1 MREGKDSVMKK
12 IKQVLMMV
20 LVAILT
26 MNVAVMGIANTVR
39 ADTTKLNLNARAA
52 YAIDAETGQVLYQKN
67 ANKTYPIASLTK
79 VLTLAVIEQDVKNH
93 HLSWNQKVKITPA
106 VAKVANDWHFSNV
119 PLNAG
124 ESYTVRQLAE
134 SMMIVSADGSAEA
147 LALADAGSTAAFNKK
162 MQAVAKKA
170 GVTDAKIYNM
180 IGLANG
186 DLGKNRLKG
195 VKKTAENQ
203 FSAKDMALISK
214 YLIDTYPDSLKIT
227 KTKFANFRVSANQEY
242 NMININSLLPE
253 NGFAPKNGTI
263 DGLKT
268 GNTDTAG
275 KCIISTGMFAGRRV
289 IVVALHTKGDWNAQ
303 SKDAQE
309 FYEKL
314 TDLYQP
320 VQITSLKQLPKNVQS
335 VHVVHAKDKHQTG
348 LKLAKPVSIWLPKGT
363 ALNKVE
369 ASLKVAQDDQSLTHQ
384 LKAPVKK
391 GQSVGS
397 VVLKPTDLGPVKLP
411 VTAINNIEKTG
422 WF

>member
-1 MREGKDSVMKK
+1 MFL
-12 IKQVLMMV
+12 I
-20 LVAILT
+20 AILT
-26 MNVAVMGIANTVR
+26 VNVVSIGEINSVK
-39 ADTTKLNLNARAA
+39 ADATKLNLNARAA

-67 ANKTYPIASLTK
+67 ANKTYPVASLTK

-93 HLSWNQKVKITPA
+93 HLRWQQKVKITPA

-124 ESYTVRQLAE
+124 ESYTIRQLAE

-147 LALADAGSTAAFNKK
+147 LALADAGSTEAFNKK

-186 DLGKNRLKG
+186 DLGKNRVKAA
-195 VKKTAENQ
+195 KKTAENQ

-214 YLIDTYPDSLKIT
+214 YLIETYPDSLKIT

-242 NMININSLLPE
+242 RMININSLLPE

-275 KCIISTGMFAGRRV
+275 KCIISTGTFAGRRI

-303 SKDAQE
+303 SKDAQQ

-314 TDLYQP
+314 TDVYQP
-320 VQITSLKQLPKNVQS
+320 TQVNSIKQLSRGVQDA
-335 VHVVHAKDKHQTG
+335 HVVHAKDKHSTG
-348 LKLAKPVSIWLPKGT
+348 LKLEKTTTIWLPKGT
-363 ALNKVE
+363 TTNSVKANLNILR
-369 ASLKVAQDDQSLTHQ
+369 ADRSITHQ
-384 LKAPVKK
+384 LKAPVKR
-391 GQSVGS
+391 GQHVGYIT
-397 VVLKPTDLGPVKLP
+397 LKPTGMSPFTIPVKATDN
-411 VTAINNIEKTG
+411 VQKNG

>member
-1 MREGKDSVMKK
+1 MKK
-12 IKQVLMMV
+12 LKRALIAF
-20 LVAILT
+20 LVTILT
-26 MNVAVMGIANTVR
+26 VNVVSLGFANSAS

-67 ANKTYPIASLTK
+67 ANKTYPVASLTK

-124 ESYTVRQLAE
+124 ESYTIRQLTE

-186 DLGKNRLKG
+186 DLGKNSLKG

-203 FSAKDMALISK
+203 FSAKDMVLISK
-214 YLIDTYPDSLKIT
+214 YLIETYPDSLKIT
-227 KTKFANFRVSANQEY
+227 KTKMANFRVSANQEY
-242 NMININSLLPE
+242 QMININSLLPE

-275 KCIISTGMFAGRRV
+275 KCIISTGTFAGRRV

-303 SKDAQE
+303 SKDAQK

-314 TDLYQP
+314 TEIYQP
-320 VQITSLKQLPKNVQS
+320 VQLTSLRQLSK
-335 VHVVHAKDKHQTG
+335 T
-348 LKLAKPVSIWLPKGT
+348 IWLPKGT
-363 ALNKVE
+363 VLNQVGAK
-369 ASLKVAQDDQSLTHQ
+369 LKIAQEDRSMTHQ

-391 GQSVGS
+391 GQHVGY
-397 VVLKPTDLGPVKLP
+397 VTLKPTGMSSIQLPVKA
-411 VTAINNIEKTG
+411 TDNIKKNG

>member
-1 MREGKDSVMKK
+1 MFL
-12 IKQVLMMV
+12 I
-20 LVAILT
+20 AILT
-26 MNVAVMGIANTVR
+26 VNVVTLGVINTVS
-39 ADTTKLNLNARAA
+39 ADATTLSLNARAA

-67 ANKTYPIASLTK
+67 ANKTYPVASLTK
-79 VLTLAVIEQDVKNH
+79 VLTLAVIEQDVRNH

-119 PLNAG
+119 PLNTG
-124 ESYTVRQLAE
+124 ESYTIRQLTE

-186 DLGKNRLKG
+186 DLGKNSLKN

-214 YLIDTYPDSLKIT
+214 YLIEKYPDSLKIT
-227 KTKFANFRVSANQEY
+227 KTKMANFRVSANQEY
-242 NMININSLLPE
+242 QMININSLLPE

-275 KCIISTGMFAGRRV
+275 KCMNVCWSAG
-289 IVVALHTKGDWNAQ
+289 DCCC
-303 SKDAQE
+303 SS
-309 FYEKL
+309 
-314 TDLYQP
+314 YQGRLERS
-320 VQITSLKQLPKNVQS
+320 VQGCSEIL
-335 VHVVHAKDKHQTG
+335 
-348 LKLAKPVSIWLPKGT
+348 
-363 ALNKVE
+363 
-369 ASLKVAQDDQSLTHQ
+369 
-384 LKAPVKK
+384 
-391 GQSVGS
+391 
-397 VVLKPTDLGPVKLP
+397 
-411 VTAINNIEKTG
+411 
-422 WF
+422 

>member
-1 MREGKDSVMKK
+1 MIMFL
-12 IKQVLMMV
+12 I
-20 LVAILT
+20 AILT
-26 MNVAVMGIANTVR
+26 VNVVSIGEINSVK
-39 ADTTKLNLNARAA
+39 ADATKLNLNARAA

-67 ANKTYPIASLTK
+67 ANKIYPVASLTK

-93 HLSWNQKVKITPA
+93 HLRWQQKAKITPA

-124 ESYTVRQLAE
+124 ESYTIRQLAE

-147 LALADAGSTAAFNKK
+147 LALADAGSTEAFNKK

-186 DLGKNRLKG
+186 DLGKNRVKSA
-195 VKKTAENQ
+195 KKTAENQ
-203 FSAKDMALISK
+203 FSAQDMALISK
-214 YLIDTYPDSLKIT
+214 YLIETYPDSLKIT

-242 NMININSLLPE
+242 RMININSLLPE

-275 KCIISTGMFAGRRV
+275 KCIISTGTFAGRRV

-303 SKDAQE
+303 SKDAQQ

-314 TDLYQP
+314 TDVYQP
-320 VQITSLKQLPKNVQS
+320 TQVNSIKQLSRGVQDA
-335 VHVVHAKDKHQTG
+335 HVVHAKDKHSTG
-348 LKLAKPVSIWLPKGT
+348 LKLEKATAIWLPKGT
-363 ALNKVE
+363 TTNSVKAKLNILR
-369 ASLKVAQDDQSLTHQ
+369 ADRSITHQ
-384 LKAPVKK
+384 LKAPVKR
-391 GQSVGS
+391 GQYVGYIT
-397 VVLKPTDLGPVKLP
+397 LKPTGMSSFTIPVKATDN
-411 VTAINNIEKTG
+411 VQKNG

>member
-1 MREGKDSVMKK
+1 M
-12 IKQVLMMV
+12 
-20 LVAILT
+20 
-26 MNVAVMGIANTVR
+26 
-39 ADTTKLNLNARAA
+39 
-52 YAIDAETGQVLYQKN
+52 
-67 ANKTYPIASLTK
+67 ASLTK
-79 VLTLAVIEQDVKNH
+79 VLTLAVIEQDVRNH

-124 ESYTVRQLAE
+124 ESYTIRQLTE

-186 DLGKNRLKG
+186 DLGKNSLKN

-214 YLIDTYPDSLKIT
+214 YLIETYPDSLKIT
-227 KTKFANFRVSANQEY
+227 KTKMANFRVSANQEY
-242 NMININSLLPE
+242 QMININSLLPE

-289 IVVALHTKGDWNAQ
+289 IVVALHTKGDWNDQ
-303 SKDAQE
+303 SKDAQK

-314 TDLYQP
+314 TEIYQP
-320 VQITSLKQLPKNVQS
+320 VQLTSLRQLSKNVQDA
-335 VHVVHAKDKHQTG
+335 HVVHAKDKHSTG
-348 LKLAKPVSIWLPKGT
+348 LELIKSTTIWLPKGT
-363 ALNKVE
+363 TLNQVGAK
-369 ASLKVAQDDQSLTHQ
+369 LKIDQSDRSMTHQ

-391 GQSVGS
+391 GQHVAY
-397 VVLKPTDLGPVKLP
+397 VTLKPTGMPSIQLPVKA
-411 VTAINNIEKTG
+411 TDNIKKNG

>member
-1 MREGKDSVMKK
+1 MKK
-12 IKQVLMMV
+12 LKRALIAF
-20 LVAILT
+20 LVTILT
-26 MNVAVMGIANTVR
+26 VNVVSLWFANSAS

-67 ANKTYPIASLTK
+67 ANKTYPVASLTK

-124 ESYTVRQLAE
+124 ESYTIRQLTE

-186 DLGKNRLKG
+186 DLGKNSLKG

-214 YLIDTYPDSLKIT
+214 YLIETYPDSLKIT
-227 KTKFANFRVSANQEY
+227 KTKMANFRVSANQEY
-242 NMININSLLPE
+242 QMININSLLPE

-275 KCIISTGMFAGRRV
+275 KCIISTGTFAGRRV

-303 SKDAQE
+303 SKDAQK

-314 TDLYQP
+314 TEIYQP
-320 VQITSLKQLPKNVQS
+320 VQLTSLRQLSKNVQDA
-335 VHVVHAKDKHQTG
+335 HVVHAKDKHSTG
-348 LKLAKPVSIWLPKGT
+348 LELTKATTIWLPKGT
-363 ALNKVE
+363 VLNQVGAK
-369 ASLKVAQDDQSLTHQ
+369 LKIAQADRSMTHQ
-384 LKAPVKK
+384 LKTPVKK
-391 GQSVGS
+391 GQHVGY
-397 VVLKPTDLGPVKLP
+397 VTLKPTGMSSIQLPVKA
-411 VTAINNIEKTG
+411 TDNIKKNG

>member
-1 MREGKDSVMKK
+1 MKK
-12 IKQVLMMV
+12 LKRALIAF
-20 LVAILT
+20 LVTILT
-26 MNVAVMGIANTVR
+26 VNVVSLGFANSAS

-67 ANKTYPIASLTK
+67 ANKTYPVASLTK

-124 ESYTVRQLAE
+124 ESYTIRQLTE

-186 DLGKNRLKG
+186 DLGKNSLKG

-203 FSAKDMALISK
+203 FPAKDMALISK
-214 YLIDTYPDSLKIT
+214 YLIEIYPDSLKIT
-227 KTKFANFRVSANQEY
+227 KTKMANFRVSANQEY
-242 NMININSLLPE
+242 QMININSLLPE

-268 GNTDTAG
+268 GNTDTA
-275 KCIISTGMFAGRRV
+275 V
-289 IVVALHTKGDWNAQ
+289 
-303 SKDAQE
+303 
-309 FYEKL
+309 
-314 TDLYQP
+314 
-320 VQITSLKQLPKNVQS
+320 NV
-335 VHVVHAKDKHQTG
+335 
-348 LKLAKPVSIWLPKGT
+348 
-363 ALNKVE
+363 
-369 ASLKVAQDDQSLTHQ
+369 
-384 LKAPVKK
+384 
-391 GQSVGS
+391 
-397 VVLKPTDLGPVKLP
+397 
-411 VTAINNIEKTG
+411 
-422 WF
+422 

>member
-1 MREGKDSVMKK
+1 MKK
-12 IKQVLMMV
+12 LKRALIAFLI
-20 LVAILT
+20 AILT
-26 MNVAVMGIANTVR
+26 VNVVALGVINTVS
-39 ADTTKLNLNARAA
+39 ADTTTLSLNARAA

-67 ANKTYPIASLTK
+67 ANKTYPVASLTK
-79 VLTLAVIEQDVKNH
+79 VLTLAVIEQDVRNH

-124 ESYTVRQLAE
+124 ESYTIRQLTE

-186 DLGKNRLKG
+186 DLGKNSLKN

-214 YLIDTYPDSLKIT
+214 YLIETYPDSLKIT
-227 KTKFANFRVSANQEY
+227 KTKMANFRVSANQEY
-242 NMININSLLPE
+242 QMININSLLPE
-253 NGFAPKNGTI
+253 NGTI

-289 IVVALHTKGDWNAQ
+289 IVVALHTKGDWNDQ
-303 SKDAQE
+303 SKDAQK

-314 TDLYQP
+314 TEIYQP
-320 VQITSLKQLPKNVQS
+320 VQLTSLRQLSKNVQDA
-335 VHVVHAKDKHQTG
+335 HVVHAKDKHSTG
-348 LKLAKPVSIWLPKGT
+348 LELIKSTTIWLPKGT
-363 ALNKVE
+363 TLNQVGAK
-369 ASLKVAQDDQSLTHQ
+369 LKIDQSDRSMTHQ

-391 GQSVGS
+391 GQHVAY
-397 VVLKPTDLGPVKLP
+397 VTLKPTGMPSIQLPVKA
-411 VTAINNIEKTG
+411 TDNIKKNG

>member
-1 MREGKDSVMKK
+1 MKK
-12 IKQVLMMV
+12 FKKIIIMFLI
-20 LVAILT
+20 AILT
-26 MNVAVMGIANTVR
+26 VNVVSIGEINSVK
-39 ADTTKLNLNARAA
+39 ADATKLNLNARAA

-67 ANKTYPIASLTK
+67 ANKTYPVASLTK

-93 HLSWNQKVKITPA
+93 HLRWQQKVKITPA

-124 ESYTVRQLAE
+124 ESYTIRQLAE

-147 LALADAGSTAAFNKK
+147 LALADAGSTEAFNKK

-186 DLGKNRLKG
+186 DLGKNRVKAA
-195 VKKTAENQ
+195 KKTAENQ

-214 YLIDTYPDSLKIT
+214 YLIETYPDSLKIT

-242 NMININSLLPE
+242 RMININSLLPE

-275 KCIISTGMFAGRRV
+275 KCIISTGTFAGRRI

-303 SKDAQE
+303 SKDAQQ

-314 TDLYQP
+314 TDVYQP
-320 VQITSLKQLPKNVQS
+320 TQVNSIKQLSRGVQDA
-335 VHVVHAKDKHQTG
+335 HVVHAKDKHSTG
-348 LKLAKPVSIWLPKGT
+348 LKLEKTTTIWLPKGT
-363 ALNKVE
+363 TTNSVKANLNILR
-369 ASLKVAQDDQSLTHQ
+369 ADRSITHQ
-384 LKAPVKK
+384 LKAPVKR
-391 GQSVGS
+391 GQHVGYIT
-397 VVLKPTDLGPVKLP
+397 LKPTGMSPFTIPVKATDN
-411 VTAINNIEKTG
+411 VQKNG

>member
-1 MREGKDSVMKK
+1 MFL
-12 IKQVLMMV
+12 I
-20 LVAILT
+20 AILT
-26 MNVAVMGIANTVR
+26 VNVVTLGVINTVS
-39 ADTTKLNLNARAA
+39 ADATTLSLNARAA
-52 YAIDAETGQVLYQKN
+52 YAIDAETAQVLYQKN
-67 ANKTYPIASLTK
+67 ANKTYPVASLTT
-79 VLTLAVIEQDVKNH
+79 VLTLAVIEPDVRNH
-93 HLSWNQKVKITPA
+93 HLSWNQ
-106 VAKVANDWHFSNV
+106 NWHFSNV
-119 PLNAG
+119 PLNTG
-124 ESYTVRQLAE
+124 ESYTIRQLTE

-186 DLGKNRLKG
+186 DLGKNSLKN

-214 YLIDTYPDSLKIT
+214 YLIEKYPDSLKIT
-227 KTKFANFRVSANQEY
+227 KTKMANFRVSANQEY
-242 NMININSLLPE
+242 QMININSLLPE

-289 IVVALHTKGDWNAQ
+289 IVVALHTKGDWNDQ
-303 SKDAQE
+303 SKDAQK

-314 TDLYQP
+314 TEIYQP
-320 VQITSLKQLPKNVQS
+320 VQLTSLRQLSKNVQDA
-335 VHVVHAKDKHQTG
+335 HVVHAKDKHSTG
-348 LKLAKPVSIWLPKGT
+348 LELIKSTTIWLPKGT
-363 ALNKVE
+363 MLNQVGAK
-369 ASLKVAQDDQSLTHQ
+369 LKIYQSDRSMTHQ

-391 GQSVGS
+391 GQHVAY
-397 VVLKPTDLGPVKLP
+397 VTLKPTGMPSIQLPVKA
-411 VTAINNIEKTG
+411 TDNIKKNG

>member
-1 MREGKDSVMKK
+1 MTK
-12 IKQVLMMV
+12 IKKLIAAFLIAVLT
-20 LVAILT
+20 I
-26 MNVAVMGIANTVR
+26 NVVCMGMISSAK
-39 ADTTKLNLNARAA
+39 ADTAGLNLNARAA

-67 ANKTYPIASLTK
+67 AKKTYPIASLTK

-124 ESYTVRQLAE
+124 ESYTVRQLTE

-186 DLGKNRLKG
+186 DLGKNKVKG
-195 VKKTAENQ
+195 AKDTAENL

-214 YLIDTYPDSLKIT
+214 YLIDNYPDSLKIT
-227 KTKFANFRVSANQEY
+227 KTKMANFKVSANQGY
-242 NMININSLLPE
+242 QMININALLPQ

-303 SKDAQE
+303 SKDSQK

-320 VQITSLKQLPKNVQS
+320 VEVTSTKQLAKGVQR
-335 VHVVHAKDKHQTG
+335 VHVVHAKKKHNTG
-348 LKLAKPVSIWLPKGT
+348 LELTKPMVVWLPKGT
-363 ALNKVE
+363 TTKQTEPDVTI
-369 ASLKVAQDDQSLTHQ
+369 SQSDRSMTHQ

-391 GQSVGS
+391 GERVGHIS
-397 VVLKPTDLGPVKLP
+397 LKPASMPSVKLP
-411 VTAINNIEKTG
+411 VKATNSVQKNG
-422 WF
+422 WFN

>member
-1 MREGKDSVMKK
+1 MKK
-12 IKQVLMMV
+12 LKRALIAF
-20 LVAILT
+20 LVTILT
-26 MNVAVMGIANTVR
+26 VNVVSLGFANSAS

-52 YAIDAETGQVLYQKN
+52 YAIDVETGQVLYQKN
-67 ANKTYPIASLTK
+67 ANKTYPVASLTK

-124 ESYTVRQLAE
+124 ESYTIRQLTE

-147 LALADAGSTAAFNKK
+147 LALVDAGSTAAFNKK

-186 DLGKNRLKG
+186 DLGKNSLKG

-203 FSAKDMALISK
+203 FPAKDMALISK
-214 YLIDTYPDSLKIT
+214 YLIEIYPDSLKIT
-227 KTKFANFRVSANQEY
+227 KTKMANFRVSANQEY
-242 NMININSLLPE
+242 QMININSLLPE

-275 KCIISTGMFAGRRV
+275 KCIISTGTFAGRRV

-303 SKDAQE
+303 SKDAQK

-314 TDLYQP
+314 IEIYQP
-320 VQITSLKQLPKNVQS
+320 V
-335 VHVVHAKDKHQTG
+335 
-348 LKLAKPVSIWLPKGT
+348 
-363 ALNKVE
+363 
-369 ASLKVAQDDQSLTHQ
+369 
-384 LKAPVKK
+384 
-391 GQSVGS
+391 
-397 VVLKPTDLGPVKLP
+397 
-411 VTAINNIEKTG
+411 
-422 WF
+422 